1 MNKKLVA
8 GCGMSL
14 LFVGVLAS
22 WGMRRLLH
30 VEPKPD
36 PIETV
41 KRGDVEIKVIET
53 GTIEPLRK
61 VELKSKVGGRLSKM
75 LVDEGDRV
83 KAGQTM
89 ALIDPEEINAQV
101 AALDAQLKDRERDSH
116 LPGRMYTSNG
126 TLPPRI

>member
-14 LFVGVLAS
+14 LVVGVLAS

-30 VEPKPD
+30 TEPKPE

-83 KAGQTM
+83 KAGQIM
-89 ALIDPEEINAQV
+89 ATIDPQEINAQV
-101 AALDAQLKDRERDSH
+101 AALKAQLDGSQARLSSARKNVIFQR
-116 LPGRMYTSNG
+116 
-126 TLPPRI
+126 